1 MSLGLAADAE
11 VQKAYDE
18 AFNEH
23 GFRMLNYTS
32 DNESNAPRIC
42 VQFSDNL
49 AKGRVDFANYVTV
62 NGEKPAS
69 VRVQG
74 SQLCV
79 EDLLHGKRYEVKVR
93 SGIPS
98 TEGDLL
104 AEARRADRLYPRP
117 LAFRAHFGAQLR
129 AAPHRPAGHSRSSA
143 SIRSW

>member
-1 MSLGLAADAE
+1 MSLALAADE
-11 VQKAYDE
+11 DVQKAYDE

-42 VQFSDNL
+42 VQFSDPL
-49 AKGRVDFANYVTV
+49 AEGPEGFRQLRNRQRREA
-62 NGEKPAS
+62 GS
-69 VRVQG
+69 VRAQG

-98 TEGDLL
+98 TEGDLP
-104 AEARRADRLYPRP
+104 AQPHRADRLYPRP
-117 LAFRAHFGAQLR
+117 LAVRAHFR
-129 AAPHRPAGHSRSSA
+129 AATMCCPASASRAFPSSA
-143 SIRSW
+143 SIPSS